1 VKNKKYTCYLVIDAE
16 TLYCQGA
23 FDLSD
28 EGYEKAKKHLRK
40 LDKKQKKYKII
51 KK

>member
-1 VKNKKYTCYLVIDAE
+1 MKSKKYNCYMVVDVN

-23 FDLSD
+23 FDLN
-28 EGYEKAKKHLRK
+28 EAGYEKAKKRLNQ

>member
-1 VKNKKYTCYLVIDAE
+1 MILYVN

-23 FDLSD
+23 FDLS
-28 EGYEKAKKHLRK
+28 EIGYEKAKKHLK
-40 LDKKQKKYKII
+40 QLDKKQKKYKII

>member
-1 VKNKKYTCYLVIDAE
+1 MVIDTQ

-23 FDLSD
+23 FDLS
-28 EGYEKAKKHLRK
+28 ESGYEKAKKHLKRI
-40 LDKKQKKYKII
+40 DKKQKKYKII